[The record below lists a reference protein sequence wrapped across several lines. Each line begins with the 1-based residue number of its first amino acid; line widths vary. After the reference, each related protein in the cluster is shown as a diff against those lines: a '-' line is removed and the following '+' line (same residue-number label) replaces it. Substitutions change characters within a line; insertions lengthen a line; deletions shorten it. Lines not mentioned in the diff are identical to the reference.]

1 MKATLKLF
9 IFNSFNFL
17 FKILFRN
24 GLVYYIFCE
33 HTITQFLFA
42 ILTAENLF
50 RFPFRMIYKNN

>member
-50 RFPFRMIYKNN
+50 RFPFDL